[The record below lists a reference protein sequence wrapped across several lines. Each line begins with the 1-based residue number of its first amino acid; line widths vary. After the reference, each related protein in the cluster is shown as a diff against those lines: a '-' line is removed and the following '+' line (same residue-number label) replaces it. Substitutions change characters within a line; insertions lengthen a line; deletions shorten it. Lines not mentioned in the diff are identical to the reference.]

1 MRLTEIDLD
10 KDISND
16 NEGNQE
22 GKSYL
27 SDLNANVEELDCG
40 FNHSHCASILH
51 ISSSIPFPFDLNGE
65 LSMEDDTHMGIGD
78 ILPEPNLNT
87 GVYRLFYFS

>member
-40 FNHSHCASILH
+40 FNTSHFFIKS
-51 ISSSIPFPFDLNGE
+51 
-65 LSMEDDTHMGIGD
+65 
-78 ILPEPNLNT
+78 
-87 GVYRLFYFS
+87 FSF